1 MEVTSVERVSFWMVT
16 GPFDNPEEKGRR
28 IGLDI
33 PYPPEKSPLDA
44 TECYTGKAGK
54 KVSWTELAPQP
65 NGFYE
70 LQFVVGE
77 PDSVAYAL
85 AYLITKRPGRVTL
98 NFSTYAGIKVFV
110 NGDPVGTID
119 PPGETLYDP
128 LGQSTTFTAELKRRR
143 NELLVKCEHGKGSWG
158 FFFKVTMARPTLQD
172 FMRREAHQLMRK
184 ASRPPLEP
192 ASLRRW
198 QVKTRREL
206 VRLMCFPE
214 EKIPP
219 RIKLLEKRDC
229 GSYIQEHFYFRS
241 ERNWE
246 VPALLL
252 IPKTARRNRS
262 SKALLCLHG
271 HGHGK
276 AVVALDF
283 DFADMGEWAR
293 RTYHDYGCRFA
304 EEGYVVMTIDSRAF
318 GELADAGCSA
328 AYALANAIGRP
339 LVGLRVWDA
348 MKALDIP
355 LARPEV
361 DPERIGCTG
370 LSWGG
375 THTAYLTMLD
385 TRIKADLVSGYFSNF
400 EDILYRTPV
409 CPCQYLP
416 GVAIR
421 FDFQDLLFGLTAPR
435 PLYIQN
441 GEKDTLYT
449 PAIVKKA
456 FREGARIY
464 KRIGVLENAVLEM
477 HDGAHE
483 YRFKTAREWFEKVL

>member
-1 MEVTSVERVSFWMVT
+1 MKTTKVERVSFWMVV
-16 GPFDNPEEKGRR
+16 GPFDNPEENGRR
-28 IGLDI
+28 IGLEI
-33 PYPPEKSPLDA
+33 PYPPEKFPLDVS
-44 TECYTGKAGK
+44 ERYTGKAGRE
-54 KVSWTELAPQP
+54 VSWKELAPQP

-70 LQFVVGE
+70 LQFTIGE

-85 AYLITKRPGRVTL
+85 AYLIAKRPGKVTL

-110 NGDPVGTID
+110 NGNAVGTIE
-119 PPGETLYDP
+119 PPADTPYDP
-128 LGQSTTFTAELKRRR
+128 LGQSTTFSAELNSGR

-158 FFFKVTMARPTLQD
+158 FFFNATMARPTLQD
-172 FMRREAHQLMRK
+172 FMRKEARQLMRN
-184 ASRPPLEP
+184 ASKPPLEP
-192 ASLRRW
+192 SRLRRW
-198 QVKTRREL
+198 QAKTRREL
-206 VRLMCFPE
+206 ANLMCFPKE
-214 EKIPP
+214 SVSP
-219 RIKLLEKRDC
+219 RIKLLEKKDC
-229 GSYIQEHFYFRS
+229 GSYVQERFYFRS
-241 ERNWE
+241 EKNWE

-252 IPKTARRNRS
+252 VPKTARRNRS
-262 SKALLCLHG
+262 SRALLCLHG

-283 DFADMGEWAR
+283 DFAVMGKWAR
-293 RTYHDYGCRFA
+293 ETYHDYGRRFA

-318 GELADAGCSA
+318 GELADAGCPT

-348 MKALDIP
+348 MKALDI
-355 LARPEV
+355 LLERPEV
-361 DPERIGCTG
+361 DPKRVGCTG

-375 THTAYLTMLD
+375 THTAYVTMLD
-385 TRIKADLVSGYFSNF
+385 TRIKAALVCGYFSTF

-416 GVAIR
+416 GVATR

-441 GEKDTLYT
+441 GQKDTLYT
-449 PAIVKKA
+449 PDIVRKA

-464 KRIGVLENAVLEM
+464 KRIGVPENAVLEM
-477 HDGAHE
+477 HDGGHE
-483 YRFKTAREWFEKVL
+483 YRFESAREWFEKVL